1 MFCVRLAYVRSVV
14 MRWITCMFCVLVT
27 VQACR
32 GQIDV
37 FANSSCISHTMSAAA
52 QRLHPRYT
60 EALLRACAEGAS
72 PREAIDAIVAQSAEA
87 FTRFFRD
94 SIRRQRNFRI
104 TVQEIMML
112 DDSFA
117 ERVRAAY
124 PEDENPGFDVRE
136 HILELVEAT
145 SVRDSVTVTETA
157 EGETAAAAAEGGE
170 EQVDDAKLVVN
181 WKSTTLK
188 GRTPN
193 VSKWPVDTAG
203 RMLAQMILRPKNGY
217 AITADAIL
225 EGMSGES
232 TQRALRR
239 VPMPD
244 ADQRRLLELYRA
256 LSNHTR
262 EAMVDL
268 ITFLNPFLTRCV
280 RELQLWR
287 VAHRSVLHTIWS
299 DPALAAPIDALMDW
313 REPAA
318 IVSASASGSSSVS
331 ARAS

>member
-1 MFCVRLAYVRSVV
+1 
-14 MRWITCMFCVLVT
+14 
-27 VQACR
+27 
-32 GQIDV
+32 
-37 FANSSCISHTMSAAA
+37 MSAAA

-157 EGETAAAAAEGGE
+157 EEGETAAAAEAAEGE

-256 LSNHTR
+256 LANPTR
-262 EAMVDL
+262 ESMVTL

-287 VAHRSVLHTIWS
+287 VAHRSVLHTIWA

-313 REPAA
+313 REPVA
-318 IVSASASGSSSVS
+318 ISSASGSSSVS